1 MYRNTLR
8 QILEKKANNNIT
20 DMKVRVQGP
29 YMVATVTFEKEE
41 ALAAFN
47 NQWSLVYLKDL
58 CRIEPAN
65 ITKEERERRMMHTL
79 KLSNLPFAITA
90 YDLKEVIEQT
100 RAKTCVLPRTR
111 GNYTRQRY
119 AYVNFENNEDMVRAI
134 NQQFE
139 IKGCKLY
146 WVEAEKK
153 VCHKCGSSDHLIK
166 DCSEREQSMLYK
178 QRRAQFSKIYTRF
191 RVPNYRKY
199 NNYNNNNYQRNDL
212 NRQNL
217 YD

>member
-1 MYRNTLR
+1 MNVSGNNNQQKLRIVQQAIGDIDEFIGIKLTHYGKGHFITAEFGNKSKMQEACDREIEQGNDYRLQPTLNYGDEEVKNRTLIVRDLPLNMYRNTLR

-29 YMVATVTFEKEE
+29 YIVTTVTFEKEE

-65 ITKEERERRMMHTL
+65 IIKEERERRMMHTL

-100 RAKTCVLPRTR
+100 KAKTCVLPCTR
-111 GNYTRQRY
+111 VIIQ
-119 AYVNFENNEDMVRAI
+119 D
-134 NQQFE
+134 
-139 IKGCKLY
+139 
-146 WVEAEKK
+146 
-153 VCHKCGSSDHLIK
+153 
-166 DCSEREQSMLYK
+166 
-178 QRRAQFSKIYTRF
+178 
-191 RVPNYRKY
+191 
-199 NNYNNNNYQRNDL
+199 NDTL
-212 NRQNL
+212 M
-217 YD
+217 